1 MKKLSKKELSNISAG
16 TIFKVHSKYQKKILF
31 YVLIDDT
38 AQLFS
43 MPCRNIEEANHI
55 NAYLNKEA
63 SCCDTGDVIEISEDN
78 TLLHSLIQE
87 Q

>member
-38 AQLFS
+38 AQVFS
-43 MPCRNIEEANHI
+43 MPCHNIKEANRL

-63 SCCDTGDVIEISEDN
+63 SCSDTEDIIEISEDN
-78 TLLHSLIQE
+78 PILHSLIQE